1 MDNIFLIAGIISFIF
16 FIVKLLEMRY
26 VDKESKPLKLLIRD
40 SLIVYMCVV
49 FGDFV
54 VDQVSSNTADI
65 ISTQKVAAVFTD
77 DPTF

>member
-16 FIVKLLEMRY
+16 FIAKLLEMRY

-49 FGDFV
+49 FGDFI
-54 VDQVSSNTADI
+54 VDQVSSNTTDI